1 MSTDTPCNTRKTAG
15 ASKFK
20 GRWTNMAMLNDLVVE
35 NVIEHILQ
43 PERFGE
49 LLSGWL
55 EQSTQGEARDRA

>member
-1 MSTDTPCNTRKTAG
+1 
-15 ASKFK
+15 
-20 GRWTNMAMLNDLVVE
+20 MAMLNDLVVE